1 MFQGFPGGS
10 ADKESACSAGDLGL
24 IPGLGRSPG
33 EGKGYPLQYSGLE
46 NSMDCTV
53 HKVTRSRIWLG
64 NFHITSLQ
72 TLYLW
77 MCSSVYQPPSSGFS
91 TSVIF
96 FFFLFKCHRHLL
108 CSDFYIQEN
117 IFIFMP
123 YWNLQCI
130 SDKAVKCDNKNLIMK
145 KKKKPV
151 SYGKYQLGFFGL
163 FRLFLI
169 LCFTPNNIYQSCLW
183 MLVISHIYMSPH

>member
-1 MFQGFPGGS
+1 MFQGFPCGS
-10 ADKESACSAGDLGL
+10 AGKESACNAGDLGL
-24 IPGLGRSPG
+24 IPGLGRSQ
-33 EGKGYPLQYSGLE
+33 GKGYPLQYSGLE

-53 HKVTRSRIWLG
+53 HRVTRSWIWLG

-77 MCSSVYQPPSSGFS
+77 MCSNVYQPPLVASAP
-91 TSVIF
+91 VWIF
-96 FFFLFKCHRHLL
+96 FFKCHRHLL

-130 SDKAVKCDNKNLIMK
+130 SDKAVKCDNKNLITKK

-151 SYGKYQLGFFGL
+151 SYGKHLLDFFGL
-163 FRLFLI
+163 V
-169 LCFTPNNIYQSCLW
+169 CFWFCVLPQIVFTSHGSECL
-183 MLVISHIYMSPH
+183 